1 MGNQTLLEIE
11 RKYLIKYPD
20 TRLLSEIAGVHM
32 STIVQTYLDPETH
45 PHARVRARTENGHT
59 VYTHTVKTP
68 VSALTR
74 IEDER
79 EISFTE
85 YEALRAEADKA
96 SAPIYKTRYNL
107 PFEGCVFEIDIY
119 LAVSSKPLEVG
130 GNVSF
135 LAVVNSNHRCAEIG
149 LYSYGDVSRNV
160 DSVLLVNKRSASA
173 RGVVVAGK
181 SVFCYL
187 NARAAV

>member
-79 EISFTE
+79 EISFAE

-107 PFEGCVFEIDIY
+107 PFEGFVFEIDIY
-119 LAVSSKPLEVG
+119 PFWDDVAVMEIELPSEDKAFTVPDFIEVIREITDDKAFSNRSLAKWQG
-130 GNVSF
+130 GN
-135 LAVVNSNHRCAEIG
+135 LPAPK
-149 LYSYGDVSRNV
+149 LQ
-160 DSVLLVNKRSASA
+160 
-173 RGVVVAGK
+173 
-181 SVFCYL
+181 
-187 NARAAV
+187 